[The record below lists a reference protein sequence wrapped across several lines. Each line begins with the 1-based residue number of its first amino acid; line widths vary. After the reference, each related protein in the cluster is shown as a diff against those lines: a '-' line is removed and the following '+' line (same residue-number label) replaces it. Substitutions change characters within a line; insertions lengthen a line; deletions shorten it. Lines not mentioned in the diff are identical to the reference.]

1 MNKLYSYELK
11 ERKQNLFT
19 PQILVKTK
27 NNFQLNWSKKDYKIN
42 NNKKEN
48 NKLIN
53 AKNQIDKYYNKREW
67 DRVKKLTNPF
77 EMVHITN
84 KYNKRN
90 SISYYNPLSRSYF
103 KMVEMIHEFL
113 EEYIHQDL
121 LLNKLRSVTQLKVK
135 GINTLHLAEG
145 PGGFMEA
152 FLNYRKNKNDN
163 YYGMTLTST
172 NKNIPGW
179 YKSNIFI
186 NKHTNINII
195 TGVDGTGNLYTV
207 NNHYY
212 LINRFGKNSMDI
224 ITGDGGFDF
233 SVDFNMQEELA
244 QKLIYSQIIIGF
256 AMLKKGGTF
265 ICKFFDTFTNLTKEF
280 IFLLNIFYEKVT
292 IYKPYTSRLANS
304 ERYIVCQNYKGIDT
318 LYLNELIQVLD
329 IWNSIDNMNEMS
341 KKKEIVNK
349 KNFNRNSN
357 PNYITSISS
366 IINIFNHT
374 YNHTSSNEYLNKL
387 YNEYILDINAIINE
401 FQDIQIE
408 NINETIDI
416 IKYNQSDKWFGYNCK
431 NQIKIA
437 IQWCKKYNVPH
448 KTYLYNIN
456 YKSIY

>member
-11 ERKQNLFT
+11 KREVNILK
-19 PQILVKTK
+19 PQLLIKTK
-27 NNFQLNWSKKDYKIN
+27 NNFQINWSKKDYKIN
-42 NNKKEN
+42 NSSKEN
-48 NKLIN
+48 YKLVN
-53 AKNQIDKYYNKREW
+53 AKNQIDNYYNKRDW
-67 DRVKKLTNPF
+67 DRFKKLTNPF
-77 EMVHITN
+77 EMIHITN
-84 KYNKRN
+84 KFNKRN

-121 LLNKLRSVTQLKVK
+121 LTNELRNTEQVK
-135 GINTLHLAEG
+135 IEGINTLHLAEG

-152 FLNYRKNKNDN
+152 FVNYRKNTKDN
-163 YYGMTLTST
+163 YYGMTLKST
-172 NKNIPGW
+172 NRNIPGW
-179 YKSNIFI
+179 HKSNIFI
-186 NKHTNINII
+186 NKHSNINII
-195 TGVDGTGNLYTV
+195 TGVDETGNLYTI

-212 LINRFGKNSMDI
+212 LINRFGKNSMDV

-233 SVDFNMQEELA
+233 SVDFNLQEEIA

-280 IFLLNIFYEKVT
+280 IFLLNIFYEKVI

-304 ERYIVCQNYKGIDT
+304 ERYIICQNYRGIET

-329 IWNSIDNMNEMS
+329 IWNTVDTINEIS
-341 KKKEIVNK
+341 KKKEIVSK
-349 KNFNRNSN
+349 QNFDRNSM
-357 PNYITSISS
+357 PNYIISISS
-366 IINIFNHT
+366 IINVFS
-374 YNHTSSNEYLNKL
+374 SSNNYLKSLYTEYL
-387 YNEYILDINAIINE
+387 LDINSIIND

-416 IKYNQSDKWFGYNCK
+416 IKYNQSEKWFKENCK
-431 NQIKIA
+431 KQIKIA